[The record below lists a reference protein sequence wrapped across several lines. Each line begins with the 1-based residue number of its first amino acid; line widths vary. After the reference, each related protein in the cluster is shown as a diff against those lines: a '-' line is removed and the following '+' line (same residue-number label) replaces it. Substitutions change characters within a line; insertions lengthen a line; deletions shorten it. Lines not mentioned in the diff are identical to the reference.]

1 MTDQALFWNDIA
13 EKYAKQPVANPAAFD
28 RKIELTK
35 ARMRP
40 DHQLLEVGCG
50 TGSLALRL
58 APSAAHIHAL
68 DISHEMVRIAREKA
82 ARAGTDNVTFHVGPF
97 DDTFMAFAPESF
109 DGVCA
114 YSILHL
120 MEDRPAALA
129 RMFRLVKPG
138 GFFVTSTATLGESLV
153 PYRPILAVARA
164 LGKAPAVHILTKATL
179 EAEVRAAGFVDLQ
192 QPDVGAE
199 KTIAFMLATKPMGTA
214 GHVG

>member
-1 MTDQALFWNDIA
+1 MTDHALFWNGIA
-13 EKYAKQPVANPAAFD
+13 EKYAKQPVGNPAAFD

-40 DHQLLEVGCG
+40 EHHLLEIGCG

-58 APSAAHIHAL
+58 APSAAHIHGL
-68 DISHEMVRIAREKA
+68 DISPEMVRIARDKVA
-82 ARAGTDNVTFHVGPF
+82 NAGVDNITFHVGAF
-97 DDTFMAFAPESF
+97 DDTFTTFAPETF

-120 MEDRPAALA
+120 VEDRPAALR
-129 RMFRLVKPG
+129 RMFALLRPG
-138 GFFVTSTATLGESLV
+138 GFFVSSTATLGESLV

-164 LGKAPAVHILTKATL
+164 LGKAPMVKVMNKATL
-179 EAEVRAAGFVDLQ
+179 EAEVRAAGFVDVQ

-199 KTIAFMLATKPMGTA
+199 ATIAFMLATKP
-214 GHVG
+214 V